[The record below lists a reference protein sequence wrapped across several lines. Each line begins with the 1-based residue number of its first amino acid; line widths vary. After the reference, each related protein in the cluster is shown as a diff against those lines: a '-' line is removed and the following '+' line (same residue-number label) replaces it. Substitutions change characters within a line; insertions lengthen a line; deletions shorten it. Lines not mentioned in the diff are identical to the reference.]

1 MGAAARARGG
11 NELIAW
17 ITVAVFGFYTAYTL
31 FEVPHMALGAELTQE
46 RRDRV
51 RVFAARQFVRTLGLF
66 AAFGL
71 GAALL
76 EDLATA
82 RDRLAVLAGTASVLT
97 VASILWAIVALPR
110 ERPDYAGRGP
120 GSSWRAARDVW
131 RNRDARILLFVYGI
145 EQLGMGGIGVLVP
158 FIVRHVLREPDLIA
172 EMLLCYTVPALAS
185 VPVWMW
191 LGERFDKR
199 TLWMRAMGLSGIG
212 FGMLLFLAEG
222 RVALMVA
229 SSLVAG
235 CASGC
240 APTLG
245 QALKA
250 DVIDR
255 DELATGERKE
265 GAYFAAW
272 SLVSK
277 VASGI
282 MIGLVGFSL
291 DLSGFVAGVEE
302 QSETAVRAMTLPV
315 AEGCR
320 CSASP
325 SACGCSG
332 ASDSRRTST
341 RACSRRSLS
350 GLTRWSHETRQ
361 DLADRPA
368 QHGVGERVHLGRL
381 GVQDH
386 DARAGALRDRH
397 DARDR
402 IDGERGADRE
412 QQIAALR
419 RALRAPQI
427 LHHEALSERD
437 RRRLEDS
444 AAAPARGILLAR
456 AHARERALDRRALVA
471 LHAHH
476 LAQRAVDLDDRRR
489 RDRRPSDAARRRSA

>member
-1 MGAAARARGG
+1 MNTAERLPAGLLFSYALPGAGTGFLFVLMLVAYLNYATEVLGVSASAVGAVFFGARVWDAVCDPLAGYWSDRTRTRLGRRKSWLLAACPALLVFGVAAWAPPRALDGH
-11 NELIAW
+11 ELTAW
-17 ITVAVFGFYTAYTL
+17 IAVAVFGFYTAYTL

-66 AAFGL
+66 AAFGF
-71 GAALL
+71 GASLL

-82 RDRLAVLAGTASVLT
+82 RDRLTILVVIAGVAT
-97 VASILWAIVALPR
+97 VASILWAIAALPR

-120 GSSWRAARDVW
+120 VSSWRAARDVW
-131 RNRDARILLFVYGI
+131 RNRDARTLLFVWGI
-145 EQLGMGGIGVLVP
+145 EQLGIGGIGVLVP

-185 VPVWMW
+185 VPFWMW
-191 LGERFDKR
+191 LGQRFDKR
-199 TLWMRAMGLSGIG
+199 ALWMLAMGLSGIG

-222 RVALMVA
+222 RVALMVV

-235 CASGC
+235 SASGC

-302 QSETAVRAMTLPV
+302 QSETAERAMIF
-315 AEGCR
+315 
-320 CSASP
+320 
-325 SACGCSG
+325 
-332 ASDSRRTST
+332 
-341 RACSRRSLS
+341 LS
-350 GLTRWSHETRQ
+350 GGMPLLGFAVGMWLFRGFGLTQ
-361 DLADRPA
+361 DEHARVLAELA
-368 QHGVGERVHLGRL
+368 
-381 GVQDH
+381 
-386 DARAGALRDRH
+386 
-397 DARDR
+397 
-402 IDGERGADRE
+402 ERGVSSSP
-412 QQIAALR
+412 
-419 RALRAPQI
+419 RA
-427 LHHEALSERD
+427 SEESR
-437 RRRLEDS
+437 
-444 AAAPARGILLAR
+444 
-456 AHARERALDRRALVA
+456 
-471 LHAHH
+471 
-476 LAQRAVDLDDRRR
+476 
-489 RDRRPSDAARRRSA
+489 